1 MGRSLFLKGLCTVRN
16 YGEVGFVVEKF
27 GYLIFSHFI
36 SQGTE
41 CCEIFALSAW
51 YWHTHEQVVMASSFP
66 QAQDHS
72 KISITLWLLMQ
83 ERWVSVRANA
93 IRNTKLFTL
102 YIHGFFNH
110 QLYICVLSTPSRHA
124 VSQHWAPYVEI
135 MTEEFLYLWFRQL
148 SFFPI

>member
-1 MGRSLFLKGLCTVRN
+1 MYRKELRRSWFCCR
-16 YGEVGFVVEKF
+16 EVWLHHLLS
-27 GYLIFSHFI
+27 LIC
-36 SQGTE
+36 QGME
-41 CCEIFALSAW
+41 CCETIALSAW
-51 YWHTHEQVVMASSFP
+51 YSHTHEQIVMATSFA

-72 KISITLWLLMQ
+72 KYQSPYGYSRKMGISSCQ
-83 ERWVSVRANA
+83 A
-93 IRNTKLFTL
+93 IRNTKIFTL

-110 QLYICVLSTPSRHA
+110 QLYICVLSTPPRHA

>member
-1 MGRSLFLKGLCTVRN
+1 MEKLV
-16 YGEVGFVVEKF
+16 FVVEKS
-27 GYLIFSHFI
+27 GYLIF
-36 SQGTE
+36 
-41 CCEIFALSAW
+41 LSLYLSRDGMLWNFCYFSLVLA
-51 YWHTHEQVVMASSFP
+51 HARASCDGFFVPSSARP
-66 QAQDHS
+66 LE
-72 KISITLWLLMQ
+72 ISITLWLLMQ

-148 SFFPI
+148 SIFPI